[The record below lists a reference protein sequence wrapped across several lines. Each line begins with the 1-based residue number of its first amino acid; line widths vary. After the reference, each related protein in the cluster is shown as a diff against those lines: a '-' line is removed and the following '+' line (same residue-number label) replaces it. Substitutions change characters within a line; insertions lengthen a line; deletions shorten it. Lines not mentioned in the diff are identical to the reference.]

1 MSEANVALIIF
12 SVYAAAAIDSKL
24 YKFAFAALWFVAY
37 VVEKSKGA

>member
-24 YKFAFAALWFVAY
+24 FKFLSAAVWFAVY